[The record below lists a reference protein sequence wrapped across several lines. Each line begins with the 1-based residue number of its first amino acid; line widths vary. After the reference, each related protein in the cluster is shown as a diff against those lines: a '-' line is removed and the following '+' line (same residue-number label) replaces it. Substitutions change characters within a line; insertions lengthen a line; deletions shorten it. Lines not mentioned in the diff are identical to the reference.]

1 MSCLTMVKGFNYLV
15 RCDDFLE
22 NIVVRLRPPG
32 ESMSKIAK
40 GSAQFKMGIS
50 QPAQLEQWL
59 NDNPNA
65 KGLAFVGRS
74 NVGKSSLINTL
85 FGRKT
90 ARTSKTPG
98 RTREVNIF
106 EFKLEG
112 DNEETFF
119 LFDLP
124 GYGHADVNK
133 LMSQRWEEL
142 MGLFFNKMPS
152 RVLLLNLQDSR
163 HPQQKTDLHFQDF
176 IINFNHEAFLIFNK
190 IDKLKTQKDRAKL
203 EKQKPA
209 IFAATPFFKQIYFVS
224 AENSKGV
231 PQLEDALVNYLL
243 RVNLV

>member
-1 MSCLTMVKGFNYLV
+1 
-15 RCDDFLE
+15 
-22 NIVVRLRPPG
+22 
-32 ESMSKIAK
+32 MSKIAK

-50 QPAQLEQWL
+50 QPAQLEEWL
-59 NDNPNA
+59 DSNPKA
-65 KGLAFVGRS
+65 RGLAFVGRS

-85 FGRKT
+85 FGKKT

-112 DNEETFF
+112 NEEDSFF

-124 GYGHADVNK
+124 GYGHADVNRQ
-133 LMSQRWEEL
+133 MSERWEEL
-142 MGLFFNKMPS
+142 MGLFFHKMPDN
-152 RVLLLNLQDSR
+152 VLLLNLQDAR

-176 IINFNHEAFLIFNK
+176 IVNYNHDAILVFNK
-190 IDKLKTQKDRAKL
+190 IDKLKTQKDRSKL

-209 IFAATPFFKQIYFVS
+209 IFKATPFFKQIYFVS

-231 PQLEDALVNYLL
+231 DPMEDALTAYLL
-243 RVNLV
+243 NANLVV